1 MSNTKVYREI
11 VQDGLDRRAAERR
24 DAALETQAHKLR
36 LIIHDNHIAKT
47 TYKTPAQRPERP
59 QEEPKKAT
67 VNQSR
72 RAEEKAER
80 AAEAAYCNA
89 WYSCV
94 FRSLTPMVIAAATL
108 GLSARGMLPI
118 QLTIPCAIFS
128 CMFGLANFAE
138 RYLHVER
145 D

>member
-1 MSNTKVYREI
+1 MNTAANRQT
-11 VQDGLDRRAAERR
+11 VQEGLDRRAAERR
-24 DAALETQAHKLR
+24 DAVLEAQARKLR
-36 LIIHDNHIAKT
+36 LIINDNHTAKT
-47 TYKTPAQRPERP
+47 TYKIPAQRPECP

-89 WYSCV
+89 WYSCLL
-94 FRSLTPMVIAAATL
+94 RSLTPMVIAAATL
-108 GLSARGMLPI
+108 GLSVRGMLPF

-128 CMFGLANFAE
+128 CMLGLANFAE